1 MIITYKYYM
10 IFSLGFQDGPGKSY
24 CSVRSDG
31 LKVISIYTGFIFL
44 LLPYLVGE
52 LSKTFGNK
60 LFDTI

>member
-10 IFSLGFQDGPGKSY
+10 IFSLGFQDRPGKSY

-44 LLPYLVGE
+44 LLPLVGE
-52 LSKTFGNK
+52 LSKTFGDK